1 MTKQINITE
10 EQQLFIE
17 LMAKQPFTN
26 MTMDD
31 IALECNTT
39 RRTIYRWKEKFS
51 KEIGQYSAE
60 NMGLL
65 KPQLFATAS
74 QLLNSAKTSDKKA
87 GAELYIRLE
96 ERYKEEVNADATS
109 IEVQKAS
116 AMIKT
121 VMEVLN
127 IQDKDDF
134 ISLSKMLVHMMLDEI
149 QESPNKYSE
158 FKHLTK
164 AEMIESLAI

>member
-1 MTKQINITE
+1 MNVQITE
-10 EQQLFIE
+10 QQKKAIE
-17 LMAKQPFTN
+17 LLAKQPFTN

-31 IALECNTT
+31 IALECDTT

-74 QLLNSAKTSDKKA
+74 QLLNSVKTSDKKA
-87 GAELYIRLE
+87 GAELYMRLE
-96 ERYKEEVNADATS
+96 ERYKEEVEATETS

-121 VMEVLN
+121 IMEVLN
-127 IQDKDDF
+127 ITDKDDF
-134 ISLSKMLVHMMLDEI
+134 MSLSKILVDMMLDEI
-149 QESPNKYSE
+149 RKDILHYEKLKYM
-158 FKHLTK
+158 TK
-164 AEMIESLAI
+164 AEMLEALAV

>member
-1 MTKQINITE
+1 MKVQITE
-10 EQQLFIE
+10 QQKKAIE
-17 LMAKQPFTN
+17 LLAKQPFTN

-31 IALECNTT
+31 IALECDTT

-74 QLLNSAKTSDKKA
+74 QLLNSVKTSDKKA
-87 GAELYIRLE
+87 GAELYMRLE
-96 ERYKEEVNADATS
+96 ERYKEEVDATATTL
-109 IEVQKAS
+109 EVQKAS

-121 VMEVLN
+121 IMEVLN
-127 IQDKDDF
+127 ITDKDDF
-134 ISLSKMLVHMMLDEI
+134 MSLSKILVDMMLDEI
-149 QESPNKYSE
+149 RTDILHYEKLKYM
-158 FKHLTK
+158 TK
-164 AEMIESLAI
+164 AEMLEALAV

>member
-1 MTKQINITE
+1 MTVEITE
-10 EQQLFIE
+10 QQKKAIE
-17 LMAKQPFTN
+17 LLAKQPFTN
-26 MTMDD
+26 ITMDD

-39 RRTIYRWKEKFS
+39 RRTLYRWKEKFS

-96 ERYKEEVNADATS
+96 ERYKEEVEATETS

-121 VMEVLN
+121 IMEVLN
-127 IQDKDDF
+127 ITDKDDF
-134 ISLSKMLVHMMLDEI
+134 IGLPKMLVGMMLDAI
-149 QESPNKYSE
+149 NRDLYKYSNM
-158 FKHLTK
+158 KHMTK
-164 AEMIESLAI
+164 AEMLEALTV

>member
-1 MTKQINITE
+1 MNVQITE
-10 EQQLFIE
+10 QQKKAIE
-17 LMAKQPFTN
+17 LLAKQPFTN

-31 IALECNTT
+31 IALECDTT

-74 QLLNSAKTSDKKA
+74 QLLNSVKTSDKKA
-87 GAELYIRLE
+87 GAELYMRLE
-96 ERYKEEVNADATS
+96 ERYKEEVEATETTL
-109 IEVQKAS
+109 EVQKAS

-121 VMEVLN
+121 IMEVLN
-127 IQDKDDF
+127 ITDKDDF
-134 ISLSKMLVHMMLDEI
+134 MSLSKILVDMMLDEI
-149 QESPNKYSE
+149 RTDILHYEKLKYM
-158 FKHLTK
+158 TK
-164 AEMIESLAI
+164 AEMLEALAV

>member
-1 MTKQINITE
+1 MKVQITE
-10 EQQLFIE
+10 QQKKAIE
-17 LMAKQPFTN
+17 LLAKQPFTN

-31 IALECNTT
+31 IALECDTT

-74 QLLNSAKTSDKKA
+74 QLLNSVKTSDKKA
-87 GAELYIRLE
+87 GAELYMRLE
-96 ERYKEEVNADATS
+96 ERYKEEVEATETS

-121 VMEVLN
+121 IMEVLN
-127 IQDKDDF
+127 ITDKDDF
-134 ISLSKMLVHMMLDEI
+134 MSLSKILVDMMLDEI
-149 QESPNKYSE
+149 RTDILHYEKLKYM
-158 FKHLTK
+158 TK
-164 AEMIESLAI
+164 AEMLEALAV

>member
-1 MTKQINITE
+1 MNVQITE
-10 EQQLFIE
+10 QQKKAIE
-17 LMAKQPFTN
+17 LLAKQPFTN

-31 IALECNTT
+31 IALECDTT
-39 RRTIYRWKEKFS
+39 RRTLYRWKEKFS

-96 ERYKEEVNADATS
+96 ERYKEEVDATATS

-121 VMEVLN
+121 MLEVLN
-127 IQDKDDF
+127 ITDKDDF
-134 ISLSKMLVHMMLDEI
+134 IGVSKMLVDMMLDKI
-149 QESPNKYSE
+149 SDDSYKYE
-158 FKHLTK
+158 KLKHMTK
-164 AEMIESLAI
+164 ADMLDALAV

>member
-1 MTKQINITE
+1 MNVQITE
-10 EQQLFIE
+10 QQKKAIE
-17 LMAKQPFTN
+17 LLAKQPFTN

-31 IALECNTT
+31 IALECDTT

-74 QLLNSAKTSDKKA
+74 QLLNSVKTSDKKA
-87 GAELYIRLE
+87 GAELYMRLE
-96 ERYKEEVNADATS
+96 ERYKEEVEATETS

-121 VMEVLN
+121 IMEVLN
-127 IQDKDDF
+127 ITDKDDF
-134 ISLSKMLVHMMLDEI
+134 MSLSKILVDMMLDEI
-149 QESPNKYSE
+149 RTDILHYEKLKYM
-158 FKHLTK
+158 TK
-164 AEMIESLAI
+164 AEMLEALTV

>member
-1 MTKQINITE
+1 MTKQIEITE
-10 EQQLFIE
+10 QQRKAIE
-17 LMAKQPFTN
+17 LLAKQPFTN

-39 RRTIYRWKEKFS
+39 RRSIYRWKEKFS

-87 GAELYIRLE
+87 GAELYLRLE
-96 ERYKEEVNADATS
+96 ERYQDEAEANATS
-109 IEVQKAS
+109 LEVQKAS
-116 AMIKT
+116 AMIRT
-121 VMEVLN
+121 IMEVLN
-127 IQDKDDF
+127 IQDKADF
-134 ISLSKMLVHMMLDEI
+134 MSLSKILVHMMLDEI
-149 QESPNKYSE
+149 QESPDTYSKLRHMTKE
-158 FKHLTK
+158 EMLDALT
-164 AEMIESLAI
+164 I

>member
-1 MTKQINITE
+1 MKVQITE
-10 EQQLFIE
+10 QQKKAIE
-17 LMAKQPFTN
+17 LLAKQPFTN

-31 IALECNTT
+31 IALECDTT

-74 QLLNSAKTSDKKA
+74 QLLNSVKTSDKKA
-87 GAELYIRLE
+87 GAELYMRLE
-96 ERYKEEVNADATS
+96 ERYKEEVEATETTL
-109 IEVQKAS
+109 EVQKAS

-121 VMEVLN
+121 IMEVLN
-127 IQDKDDF
+127 ITDKDDF
-134 ISLSKMLVHMMLDEI
+134 MSLSKILVDMMLDEI
-149 QESPNKYSE
+149 RTDILHYEKLKYM
-158 FKHLTK
+158 TK
-164 AEMIESLAI
+164 AEMLEALAV

>member
-1 MTKQINITE
+1 MKVQITE
-10 EQQLFIE
+10 QQKKAIE
-17 LMAKQPFTN
+17 LLAKQPFTN

-31 IALECNTT
+31 IALECDTT

-74 QLLNSAKTSDKKA
+74 QLLNSVKTSDKKA
-87 GAELYIRLE
+87 GAELYMRLE
-96 ERYKEEVNADATS
+96 ERYKEEVEATETS

-121 VMEVLN
+121 IMEVLN
-127 IQDKDDF
+127 ITDKDDF
-134 ISLSKMLVHMMLDEI
+134 MSLSKILVDMMLDKIKSDVFYYE
-149 QESPNKYSE
+149 KL
-158 FKHLTK
+158 KHMTKDEMLDSLT
-164 AEMIESLAI
+164 I